1 MAKKDSQKR
10 GAFQIE
16 ENEVYEWI
24 IASRERGTYQNNN
37 QGILPIVFLLK
48 LCVGFIITGILI
60 RQEMI
65 RHVNPTNNP
74 AIKFQA
80 SNGWL
85 IRFLHRFNLVVR
97 RISGSGREFPKDCH
111 KEISDYLKS
120 ANRLM
125 KGYASNAIISFD
137 ETSIYADMLGNYT
150 YEKRGKTKVAALSSG
165 HEKVRLSCLMVY
177 AVW

>member
-1 MAKKDSQKR
+1 MRKRNVAKKDSQKR
-10 GAFQIE
+10 GAFQKE
-16 ENEVYEWI
+16 ENEVYDWI

-37 QGILPIVFLLK
+37 QGILPTTFLLK

-97 RISGSGREFPKDCH
+97 RISGSGRELPKDCH

-120 ANRLM
+120 ANGLM
-125 KGYASNAIISFD
+125 KARLIPQ
-137 ETSIYADMLGNYT
+137 T
-150 YEKRGKTKVAALSSG
+150 YRSTLCSVLSD
-165 HEKVRLSCLMVY
+165 HTYLRIRLIRP
-177 AVW
+177 